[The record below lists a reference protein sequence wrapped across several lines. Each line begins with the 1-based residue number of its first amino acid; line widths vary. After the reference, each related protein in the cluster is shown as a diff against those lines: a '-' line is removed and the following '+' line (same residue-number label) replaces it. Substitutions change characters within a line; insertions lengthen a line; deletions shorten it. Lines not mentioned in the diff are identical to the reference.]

1 LKAHLPGC
9 NSESQI
15 YQSEIP
21 WRGWWQQIKFL
32 ALAKSDAPDLSEFIR
47 KHEELRLRVAVSDA
61 GVTGDLNT
69 LAHYVHWAPH
79 STEHEKW

>member
-1 LKAHLPGC
+1 LKSTPAGLQFGISNLQP
-9 NSESQI
+9 
-15 YQSEIP
+15 EIP

-32 ALAKSDAPDLSEFIR
+32 ALAKSDAPDLSEFIG

-69 LAHYVHWAPH
+69 LADYVHWAPH